1 MIYFT
6 SDTHFGHENVIRFA
20 GCPYETVAQM
30 NHALVSNINARVL
43 PRDELYILG
52 FFRFGSRL
60 RTPRQF
66 ASRSGASASILSRA
80 ITTRIGTQRGWRAH
94 LT

>member
-6 SDTHFGHENVIRFA
+6 SDTHFGHENVIRFS
-20 GCPYETVAQM
+20 GRPYGTVTQR
-30 NHALVSNINARVL
+30 NHALVANINARVL

-52 FFRFGSRL
+52 VFRFGSRP
-60 RTPRQF
+60 RTPRRF
-66 ASRSGASASILSRA
+66 ASRLGARASILSRA
-80 ITTRIGTQRGWRAH
+80 IMTRIGPQRRWRAR

>member
-20 GCPYETVAQM
+20 GRPYETVAQM
-30 NHALVSNINARVL
+30 NHALVANINARVQ

-52 FFRFGSRL
+52 VFRFGLRL
-60 RTPRQF
+60 RTPGQF
-66 ASRSGASASILSRA
+66 ASRLGASTSILSRA
-80 ITTRIGTQRGWRAH
+80 IMTRIGPQRGWRAR

>member
-20 GCPYETVAQM
+20 GRPYETVAQM
-30 NHALVSNINARVL
+30 NHALVANINARVQ

-52 FFRFGSRL
+52 DFSFR
-60 RTPRQF
+60 TTVED
-66 ASRSGASASILSRA
+66 AKA
-80 ITTRIGTQRGWRAH
+80 IRE
-94 LT
+94 